1 MNPLSSPYK
10 AVSDRSAFHDASD
23 LRRVSDEEMA
33 RFVDSFREL
42 LENLRSVPQDRA
54 AGETDPQPDHQRG
67 GPESATSFMTQQ
79 MAQTAADGAKTNTP
93 AAEGAAD
100 SPVEEG
106 KSDAVE
112 AFMEYMA
119 KTPEERY
126 FEAFL
131 NAKGMTEEG
140 FQALPPEDKQALL
153 REFEDYV
160 KRHLGDA
167 SAERI
172 ARAAGSGL
180 F

>member
-10 AVSDRSAFHDASD
+10 AVSDGSAFHDASD

-33 RFVDSFREL
+33 RFAESFREL
-42 LENLRSVPQDRA
+42 LESLRSAQQGRA
-54 AGETDPQPDHQRG
+54 AAEPDPHTDHQLG
-67 GPESATSFMTQQ
+67 APKSAAGFMAQQ
-79 MAQTAADGAKTNTP
+79 MAQTAADGAKTTTP
-93 AAEGAAD
+93 EVEEGAD
-100 SPVEEG
+100 SPVDEG

-131 NAKGMTEEG
+131 NAKGMTEES
-140 FQALPPEDKQALL
+140 FHALPPEDKQALL

-160 KRHLGDA
+160 KQHVGEA